1 MARQEKGIL
10 LHYGN
15 ISHTINKIMP
25 FSGIDGEKFLR
36 IVVAPDSYKG
46 SASALVVAQ
55 AMERGIRRVFPTA
68 EVCKMPIAD
77 GGEGTVEAL
86 VTATGGQFQQTQVT
100 GPLGQPVAASWG
112 ILGDG
117 QTAIIEMAAASGLPL
132 LTPEQRD
139 PRLTTTFGTGELIRA
154 ALDAGSRKI
163 ILGIGGSATNDG
175 GVGMAQA
182 LGIRFTGDDG
192 AELPHGGAALAR
204 LRRIHLEGLDPR
216 LRETEITVACDVD
229 NPLCG
234 PRGASAVFGPQ
245 KGATPEMVAELDAAL
260 AHFAAVAT
268 AATGRQAAEQPG
280 AGAAGGLG
288 AAMLF
293 FTPAQ
298 LRPGVEIVLDAVHF
312 AEVVKKASFVITGEG
327 RTDFQTAFGKA
338 PVGVAKVAKQFK
350 VPVFC
355 LSGALGDGTDTL
367 LSHGIDALLG
377 ICDQPMTLEQAM
389 REGETLIEA
398 AAARLCRI
406 IRAVRSLR

>member
-1 MARQEKGIL
+1 M
-10 LHYGN
+10 
-15 ISHTINKIMP
+15 
-25 FSGIDGEKFLR
+25 R

-46 SASALVVAQ
+46 SVSAVAVAQ
-55 AMERGIRRVFPTA
+55 AMERGIHQVFPA
-68 EVCKMPIAD
+68 AAVYKVPIAD

-86 VTATGGQFQQTQVT
+86 VTATSGQFRQTQVT
-100 GPLGQPVAASWG
+100 GPLGQPVTAQWG

-117 QTAIIEMAAASGLPL
+117 KTAVIEMAAASGLPL
-132 LTPEQRD
+132 LTPEQRN
-139 PRLTTTFGTGELIRA
+139 PRLTTTFGTGELLRA
-154 ALDAGSRKI
+154 ALDAGLRKI

-182 LGIRFTGDDG
+182 LGIRFIGNDG
-192 AELPHGGAALAR
+192 AELPYGGAALAG
-204 LRRIHLEGLDPR
+204 LKQIDLSGLDPR
-216 LRETEITVACDVD
+216 LRDAEITVACDVD

-245 KGATPEMVAELDAAL
+245 KGATPDIVAELDAAL
-260 AHFAAVAT
+260 AHLADVAT
-268 AATGRQAAEQPG
+268 QATGRQAADQPG

-298 LRPGVEIVLDAVHF
+298 LRPGVAIVLEAVQF
-312 AEVVKKASFVITGEG
+312 AEVVKGAAFVITGEG

-338 PVGVAKVAKQFK
+338 PVGVAQVAKQFK

-367 LSHGIDALLG
+367 LNHGIDALLS
-377 ICDQPMTLEQAM
+377 ICDKPMTLEEAM
-389 REGETLIEA
+389 NTSETLIET

-406 IRAVRSLR
+406 IQAVQSYPENSL

>member
-1 MARQEKGIL
+1 M
-10 LHYGN
+10 
-15 ISHTINKIMP
+15 
-25 FSGIDGEKFLR
+25 R
-36 IVVAPDSYKG
+36 IVAAPDSYKG
-46 SASALVVAQ
+46 SVSAVAVAQ
-55 AMERGIRRVFPTA
+55 AMERGIRQVFPTA
-68 EVCKMPIAD
+68 EVCKVPISD

-86 VTATGGQFQQTQVT
+86 VTATNGQFRQTQVID
-100 GPLGQPVAASWG
+100 PLGHPVTAQWG

-117 QTAIIEMAAASGLPL
+117 KTAVIEMAAASGLPL
-132 LTPEQRD
+132 LSPDQRN
-139 PRLTTTFGTGELIRA
+139 PCITTTFGTGQLLKA
-154 ALDAGSRKI
+154 ALDAGLRKI

-182 LGIRFTGDDG
+182 LGVRFTGEDG
-192 AELPHGGAALAR
+192 AELPYGGAALAG
-204 LRRIHLEGLDPR
+204 LRQIHLDGLDPR
-216 LRETEITVACDVD
+216 LRETEMTVACDVD

-245 KGATPEMVAELDAAL
+245 KGATPAMVAELDATL
-260 AHFAAVAT
+260 AHFAALAT
-268 AATGRQAAEQPG
+268 AATGRQAADQPG

-312 AEVVKKASFVITGEG
+312 AEVVKAASFVLTGEG

-338 PVGVAKVAKQFK
+338 PVGVAKVAKQFN

-355 LSGALGDGTDTL
+355 LSGALGEGTDTL
-367 LSHGIDALLG
+367 LSHGIDALLS
-377 ICDQPMTLEQAM
+377 ICDRPMTLEQAM
-389 REGETLIEA
+389 REGESLIEA

-406 IRAVRSLR
+406 IHAVRP